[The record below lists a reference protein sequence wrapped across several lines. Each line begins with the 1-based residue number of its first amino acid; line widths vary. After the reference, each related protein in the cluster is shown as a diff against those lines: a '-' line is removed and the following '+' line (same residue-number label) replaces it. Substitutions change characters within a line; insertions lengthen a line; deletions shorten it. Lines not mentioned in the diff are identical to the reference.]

1 MSIFEKFQ
9 NTVFVKD
16 SSELE
21 RKIKALTEIKDK
33 VKEKEQIEKEIKQSI
48 VKVDGLIDYLKKD
61 IAKKSKDELNSK
73 KEMENIAK
81 KILLEIN
88 TLTNKNYIEKYTILE
103 KEENKANISTNV
115 ESNKKTNDDTL
126 RKRLINFRKEKSQNG
141 IKKFPAYYVFT
152 NEELEKLVS
161 LKPKTIEEL
170 RKLKILSEVKIKC
183 HGEEIIAIILK
194 I

>member
-61 IAKKSKDELNSK
+61 IAKKIKD
-73 KEMENIAK
+73 
-81 KILLEIN
+81 
-88 TLTNKNYIEKYTILE
+88 
-103 KEENKANISTNV
+103 
-115 ESNKKTNDDTL
+115 
-126 RKRLINFRKEKSQNG
+126 
-141 IKKFPAYYVFT
+141 
-152 NEELEKLVS
+152 
-161 LKPKTIEEL
+161 
-170 RKLKILSEVKIKC
+170 
-183 HGEEIIAIILK
+183 II
-194 I
+194 

>member
-61 IAKKSKDELNSK
+61 IAKKIKDIIWSKN
-73 KEMENIAK
+73 
-81 KILLEIN
+81 
-88 TLTNKNYIEKYTILE
+88 
-103 KEENKANISTNV
+103 
-115 ESNKKTNDDTL
+115 
-126 RKRLINFRKEKSQNG
+126 
-141 IKKFPAYYVFT
+141 
-152 NEELEKLVS
+152 
-161 LKPKTIEEL
+161 
-170 RKLKILSEVKIKC
+170 
-183 HGEEIIAIILK
+183 
-194 I
+194 

>member
-61 IAKKSKDELNSK
+61 IAKKIKD
-73 KEMENIAK
+73 IV
-81 KILLEIN
+81 II
-88 TLTNKNYIEKYTILE
+88 TIL
-103 KEENKANISTNV
+103 T
-115 ESNKKTNDDTL
+115 
-126 RKRLINFRKEKSQNG
+126 
-141 IKKFPAYYVFT
+141 
-152 NEELEKLVS
+152 S
-161 LKPKTIEEL
+161 LSI
-170 RKLKILSEVKIKC
+170 C
-183 HGEEIIAIILK
+183 IAPV
-194 I
+194 

>member
-61 IAKKSKDELNSK
+61 IAKKIKDIIWSKNKMSRWRNYCN
-73 KEMENIAK
+73 NI
-81 KILLEIN
+81 
-88 TLTNKNYIEKYTILE
+88 KNI
-103 KEENKANISTNV
+103 
-115 ESNKKTNDDTL
+115 DTY
-126 RKRLINFRKEKSQNG
+126 F
-141 IKKFPAYYVFT
+141 
-152 NEELEKLVS
+152 
-161 LKPKTIEEL
+161 
-170 RKLKILSEVKIKC
+170 
-183 HGEEIIAIILK
+183 
-194 I
+194 